1 MSCAS
6 TYAVE
11 GGGCHKFSKIGLVS
25 AMALFKNWI
34 LTPEHLAHTSSY
46 LFCGP
51 SRCVAYT
58 SPFLIKKETA
68 RSLRYQR
75 LIRVRPRKPTATY
88 YGNVLV
94 LHSLIS
100 VYVAAFLQ
108 GFYLILGNAPSSID
122 QSKLVIHT
130 SSARNLPKNLHSN
143 CHFRVY

>member
-1 MSCAS
+1 MSQ
-6 TYAVE
+6 
-11 GGGCHKFSKIGLVS
+11 IRLVS

-34 LTPEHLAHTSSY
+34 LTPEHLAHTISY

-51 SRCVAYT
+51 LRCVAYT
-58 SPFLIKKETA
+58 SPFLIKKKKQHV
-68 RSLRYQR
+68 RYQR

-130 SSARNLPKNLHSN
+130 GSARNLPKNLHSN
-143 CHFRVY
+143 GHFRVY